1 MKEFRLDYSFRMYIR
16 KVKVRMKRNNKW
28 GQELAKTKMLYM
40 EDNYIQT
47 FEAKVITVGEN
58 YVVLD
63 QTAFYPEGGGQECD
77 KGSLMFDNQ
86 AIAII
91 MVKRESGEVRHYLE
105 NFEKLPAKG
114 DTVKCS
120 LDWDRRLIHMSYHT
134 AIHVLSSFMKEHYK
148 TECVGN
154 NISIRSGRADF
165 NLMESLT
172 SEDLKK
178 IEKGI
183 NEIMAKNLSVKI
195 TFMPREDAINYL
207 EEKGYQTDYIEM
219 VPKSVKTFRVISVD
233 DYDHA
238 SCAGTH
244 VKNTSE
250 IGKVKVVKRRSMGKG
265 KERIT
270 LSFEEN

>member
-1 MKEFRLDYSFRMYIR
+1 
-16 KVKVRMKRNNKW
+16 
-28 GQELAKTKMLYM
+28 MLYM
-40 EDNYIQT
+40 EDNYIQS
-47 FEAKVITVGEN
+47 FEAKVTSAAEN

-77 KGSLMFDNQ
+77 KGTLLFDNQ
-86 AIAII
+86 TIPIV

-105 NFEKLPAKG
+105 NFESLPAVG
-114 DTVKCS
+114 DTVKLK
-120 LDWDRRLIHMSYHT
+120 LDWERRLIHMKYHT
-134 AIHVLSSFMKEHYK
+134 AIHVLSSYMKEHYNS
-148 TECVGN
+148 ECVGN
-154 NISIRSGRADF
+154 NISVRSGRADF
-165 NLMESLT
+165 NLENALSG
-172 SEDLKK
+172 EELKE

-183 NEIMAKNLSVKI
+183 NDVIAKNLPVKI
-195 TFMPREDAINYL
+195 TFMPREEAVSYL
-207 EEKGYQTDYIEM
+207 EEKGYQTDYIAM

>member
-1 MKEFRLDYSFRMYIR
+1 M
-16 KVKVRMKRNNKW
+16 
-28 GQELAKTKMLYM
+28 AKTKMLYM
-40 EDNYIQT
+40 EDNHVQS
-47 FEAKVITVGEN
+47 FEAKVLSADEN

-63 QTAFYPEGGGQECD
+63 RTAFYPEGGGQECD
-77 KGSLMFDNQ
+77 NGTLSFDNHV
-86 AIAII
+86 ITISK
-91 MVKRESGEVRHYLE
+91 VKRESGEVRHYLE
-105 NFEKLPAKG
+105 DFEKLPVKG
-114 DTVKCS
+114 DVVNCN
-120 LDWDRRLIHMSYHT
+120 LDWERRFTHMKYHT
-134 AIHVLSSFMKEHYK
+134 AIHVLSSYMKEHYNS
-148 TECVGN
+148 ECVGN
-154 NISIRSGRADF
+154 NISIRNGRADF
-165 NLMESLT
+165 NLMSSLT
-172 SEDLKK
+172 EEDLTK

-183 NEIMAKNLSVKI
+183 NEIIAKNLPVQI
-195 TFMPREDAINYL
+195 TFMPREDAIKYL